1 MLPGTGIC
9 THPRDLVYCSAIP
22 AALRS
27 SNISLAR
34 CCFELFTRMK
44 TILVMLAIAAGL
56 IAGATIGLLA
66 AGLVICRLMGAD
78 AFGCLAVAVLGI
90 LVGGVAGMVLL
101 PVAIFKP
108 RTALAKLLAICVWS
122 LVVVSFTFSVGLV
135 SNSL

>member
-1 MLPGTGIC
+1 
-9 THPRDLVYCSAIP
+9 
-22 AALRS
+22 
-27 SNISLAR
+27 
-34 CCFELFTRMK
+34 MK
-44 TILVMLAIAAGL
+44 TILVMLAIPVGL

-101 PVAIFKP
+101 PVAILKP
-108 RTALAKLLAICVWS
+108 RTAGAKLLAIGVWA
-122 LVVVSFTFSVGLV
+122 LVVVALTVTVGLV